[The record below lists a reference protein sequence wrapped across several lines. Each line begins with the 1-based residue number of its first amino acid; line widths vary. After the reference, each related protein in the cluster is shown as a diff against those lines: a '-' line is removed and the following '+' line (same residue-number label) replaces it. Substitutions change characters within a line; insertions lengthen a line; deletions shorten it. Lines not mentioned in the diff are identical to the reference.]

1 MRPVTAILIT
11 VSLVAAGGAGLLA
24 KRVVDS
30 RAKQAAAALA
40 ERQRDVEVLV
50 AARDLQQGKALKSDD
65 LKWVPWPIAT
75 AEAAKVV
82 VRLGGQEP
90 LQHLQGNVLRR
101 NVVAGE
107 PMSDALVFKPG
118 HGALMPGLLAP
129 GTRAIGITVSAQASA
144 SGFVLPGDRVDVV
157 ATVKFEKDAENKHAV
172 RYATV
177 TVATNVRVL
186 AVDQDMGAAGSAPKA
201 TKKKKKKEKEPEGE
215 GGTEDVAMVGKTVAI
230 EVTPEEAERI
240 LNLQT
245 FAKLA
250 LALRSMAEGTESVPR
265 KVPYVTDRD
274 LIKDMTGGSTGG
286 GESAVK
292 IIRAGGG
299 K

>member
-11 VSLVAAGGAGLLA
+11 VSLVAAGGAGMLA

-50 AARDLQQGKALKSDD
+50 AARDLQQGKALKNDD

-90 LQHLQGNVLRR
+90 LQHLQGSVLKR

-107 PMSDALVFKPG
+107 PMSDALVFTPG
-118 HGALMPGLLAP
+118 HGALMPGLLTP

-157 ATVKFEKDAENKHAV
+157 ATIKFEKDPDNKHAV
-172 RYATV
+172 RYATL

-186 AVDQDMGAAGSAPKA
+186 AVDQDLGAAGSAPKA
-201 TKKKKKKEKEPEGE
+201 TKKKKKKEEKPAEGE
-215 GGTEDVAMVGKTVAI
+215 VAPDEVAMVGKTVAV
-230 EVTPEEAERI
+230 EVSPEEAERI
-240 LNLQT
+240 LNLQS

-250 LALRSMAEGTESVPR
+250 LALRSMAEGTETVPR
-265 KVPYVTDRD
+265 KIPFVTDRD
-274 LIKDMTGGSTGG
+274 HLE
-286 GESAVK
+286 GESNGGQSGVK